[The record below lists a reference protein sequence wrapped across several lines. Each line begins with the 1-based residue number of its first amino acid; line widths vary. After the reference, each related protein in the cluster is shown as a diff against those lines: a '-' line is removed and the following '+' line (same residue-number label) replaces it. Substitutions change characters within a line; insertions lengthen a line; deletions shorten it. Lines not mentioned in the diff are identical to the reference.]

1 MEKRHNEREKEEE
14 RVLLFSQKPSSWFI
28 NMMWHWNHRTNKWNV
43 RHVVIGWVVKWVKCS
58 RDKNKLLISLCHL
71 TNNPGLSL
79 QPLQP
84 SVSHKFSWFQLEIKI
99 LDFSQTKWGPSSLVN
114 GVSSLK
120 KDISKLHLG
129 VEQNSWEFE
138 NLLFTFENEMG
149 KYKFSILK
157 LGIWD
162 WGLGAEAHI
171 LSHWGALIDLD
182 GMELNFGADLSRIAR
197 NCIPNQSFS
206 NHLFQ
211 SNTFVQSQEVHP
223 GNIRLKFQI
232 FRLYLSFW
240 FLETLCIVRRG
251 AFIPLFRKC
260 ASELFWVWD
269 KKVNEVSSALMVSLA
284 SWIS

>member
-1 MEKRHNEREKEEE
+1 MEKRHKERERRTCSAFQSKALIVICKYDVTLEPPGKQMKCETCCNRAGGE
-14 RVLLFSQKPSSWFI
+14 MGEMFAWQKQASDLSLSLDQQPRSVSPAAAVFSLSQ
-28 NMMWHWNHRTNKWNV
+28 V
-43 RHVVIGWVVKWVKCS
+43 
-58 RDKNKLLISLCHL
+58 LLIS
-71 TNNPGLSL
+71 TWDQNIGL
-79 QPLQP
+79 
-84 SVSHKFSWFQLEIKI
+84 
-99 LDFSQTKWGPSSLVN
+99 SQTKWGPSSLVN
-114 GVSSLK
+114 GVTSLK
-120 KDISKLHLG
+120 KDISKLHFG

-138 NLLFTFENEMG
+138 NLLFTFENVMG

-232 FRLYLSFW
+232 FRL
-240 FLETLCIVRRG
+240 
-251 AFIPLFRKC
+251 
-260 ASELFWVWD
+260 
-269 KKVNEVSSALMVSLA
+269 
-284 SWIS
+284 